1 MAAAPGALDEN
12 GDERGDSTSRRVSV
26 ISNTGEAS
34 PEVDGDAVV
43 DDVGTGIA
51 RVFRSAD
58 IVVVEAAPET
68 GTTVTLGRTVR
79 VCVALDDAER
89 LMTVDGAAVLAAGD
103 GRGCSSLELPRSMTQ
118 LAIAATVG

>member
-1 MAAAPGALDEN
+1 MVG
-12 GDERGDSTSRRVSV
+12 
-26 ISNTGEAS
+26 
-34 PEVDGDAVV
+34 
-43 DDVGTGIA
+43 DVGTGIA

-58 IVVVEAAPET
+58 IVVVDAAPET

-103 GRGCSSLELPRSMTQ
+103 GRGYSSLELPRSMTQ